1 MDTFNERAICEE
13 KPIIML
19 VSVLDEEILK
29 CFYAVSRAVNLN
41 EHKPDYSQNRFHGGI
56 NGMVSEF

>member
-29 CFYAVSRAVNLN
+29 CSVNLN

-56 NGMVSEF
+56 NGMGSEF